1 MCINIDAYEK
11 RIMIKKK
18 KEGKRKC
25 YMREKI
31 RDKALH
37 VLKNGG
43 GNEMDEIFNQ
53 NERNTGKRDENI
65 RSEVDKKER
74 DEREKGYNTINLYP
88 MGIVTANETESEMY
102 M

>member
-1 MCINIDAYEK
+1 MSVVKHGLMKNANDVKMQEIE
-11 RIMIKKK
+11 R
-18 KEGKRKC
+18 
-25 YMREKI
+25 I

-65 RSEVDKKER
+65 RSEIDKKER

-88 MGIVTANETESEMY
+88 MGIVTASETESEMY